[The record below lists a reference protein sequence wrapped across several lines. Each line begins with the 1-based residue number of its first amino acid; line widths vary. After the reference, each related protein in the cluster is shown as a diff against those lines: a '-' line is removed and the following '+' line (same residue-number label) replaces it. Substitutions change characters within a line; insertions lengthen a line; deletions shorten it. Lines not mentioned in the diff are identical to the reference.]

1 MKLLSVLLYKW
12 DKEHPILLTSNY
24 NLQDY
29 NFFQRKTIQ
38 EHIAFHSRL
47 LCSRVQQG
55 NRVTVT
61 FPQDIGHCHIYIS
74 NNGLGICCI
83 TSPDYP
89 VRCAFSLLN
98 EYLKTYI
105 DSSKNHDVLF
115 SSDFTTTT
123 NNNNSNNNNNSIASN
138 IITKDQN
145 ESIPECDEIFK
156 KYQDPLNNDKI
167 FKVQKDLDEVRDVML
182 KNIEDLLHRGETL
195 DTLMQ
200 KSSDLSA
207 ASYQFYRSAKKNNQ
221 CCQLY

>member
-1 MKLLSVLLYKW
+1 MKLLSILLYKW
-12 DKEHPILLTSNY
+12 DSEHPILLTSNY
-24 NLQDY
+24 NLVDY

-47 LCSRVQQG
+47 LCSRVQEG

-74 NNGLGICCI
+74 NSGLGVCCI

-98 EYLKTYI
+98 DYLKAYM
-105 DSSKNHDVLF
+105 DSKNHDTLLSLDLSKV
-115 SSDFTTTT
+115 
-123 NNNNSNNNNNSIASN
+123 N
-138 IITKDQN
+138 KDQN
-145 ESIPECDEIFK
+145 ESIPECEEIFK

-207 ASYQFYRSAKKNNQ
+207 ASYQFYRTAKKNNQ

>member
-1 MKLLSVLLYKW
+1 MKLLGILLYKW
-12 DKEHPILLTSNY
+12 DKEHPVLLTSNY
-24 NLQDY
+24 NLVDY

-47 LCSRVQQG
+47 LCSRVQEG

-61 FPQDIGHCHIYIS
+61 FPQDIGNCHIYIS
-74 NNGLGICCI
+74 TSGLGVCCI

-89 VRCAFSLLN
+89 VRCAFGLLN
-98 EYLKTYI
+98 EYLKAFM
-105 DSSKNHDVLF
+105 DSRSHEALLSLDLAKV
-115 SSDFTTTT
+115 
-123 NNNNSNNNNNSIASN
+123 
-138 IITKDQN
+138 TKDQN
-145 ESIPECDEIFK
+145 EAIPECEQVFK

-207 ASYQFYRSAKKNNQ
+207 ASYQFYRTAKKNNQ

>member
-1 MKLLSVLLYKW
+1 MKLLSILLYKW
-12 DKEHPILLTSNY
+12 DKEHPVLLTSNY
-24 NLQDY
+24 NLVDY

-47 LCSRVQQG
+47 LCSRVQEG

-74 NNGLGICCI
+74 NSGLGICCV

-98 EYLKTYI
+98 DYLKAYM
-105 DSSKNHDVLF
+105 DSKNHGTLLSLDLTRV
-115 SSDFTTTT
+115 
-123 NNNNSNNNNNSIASN
+123 N
-138 IITKDQN
+138 KDQN
-145 ESIPECDEIFK
+145 EAIPECEQVFK

-207 ASYQFYRSAKKNNQ
+207 ASYQFYRTAKKNNQ

>member
-1 MKLLSVLLYKW
+1 MKLLSILLYKW

-24 NLQDY
+24 NLVDY

-47 LCSRVQQG
+47 LCSRVQEG

-61 FPQDIGHCHIYIS
+61 FPQDIGNCHIYIS
-74 NNGLGICCI
+74 NSGLGICCI

-98 EYLKTYI
+98 EYLKAYM
-105 DSSKNHDVLF
+105 DSKNHDTLI
-115 SSDFTTTT
+115 SLDL
-123 NNNNSNNNNNSIASN
+123 NNIVQ
-138 IITKDQN
+138 DQN
-145 ESIPECDEIFK
+145 ESIPECNEIFK

-207 ASYQFYRSAKKNNQ
+207 ASYQFYRTAKKNNQ

>member
-12 DKEHPILLTSNY
+12 DSEHPILLTSNY
-24 NLQDY
+24 NLVDY

-47 LCSRVQQG
+47 LCSRVQEG

-74 NNGLGICCI
+74 NSGLGVCCI

-98 EYLKTYI
+98 DYLKAYM
-105 DSSKNHDVLF
+105 DSKNHDTLLSLDISKV
-115 SSDFTTTT
+115 
-123 NNNNSNNNNNSIASN
+123 N
-138 IITKDQN
+138 KDQN
-145 ESIPECDEIFK
+145 ESIPECEEIFK

-207 ASYQFYRSAKKNNQ
+207 ASYQFYRTAKKNNQ

>member
-47 LCSRVQQG
+47 LCSRVQEG

-74 NNGLGICCI
+74 NNGLGICCV

-98 EYLKTYI
+98 EYLKVYM
-105 DSSKNHDVLF
+105 DSSKNYDTLL
-115 SSDFTTTT
+115 SSDF
-123 NNNNSNNNNNSIASN
+123 NNKN
-138 IITKDQN
+138 IVTKDQN

-156 KYQDPLNNDKI
+156 RYQDPINNDKI

>member
-12 DKEHPILLTSNY
+12 DSEHPILLTSNY
-24 NLQDY
+24 NLLDY

-47 LCSRVQQG
+47 LCSRVQEG
-55 NRVTVT
+55 NRVTVK
-61 FPQDIGHCHIYIS
+61 FPQDIGNCHIYIS
-74 NNGLGICCI
+74 NNGIGLCCI
-83 TSPDYP
+83 TSLDYP

-98 EYLKTYI
+98 EYLKAFI
-105 DSSKNHDVLF
+105 
-115 SSDFTTTT
+115 
-123 NNNNSNNNNNSIASN
+123 NSIDGNAN
-138 IITKDQN
+138 LNKITAYLNSINKDNNVDIQ
-145 ESIPECDEIFK
+145 ECGEIFK
-156 KYQDPLNNDKI
+156 KYQDPMNNDKI

-182 KNIEDLLHRGETL
+182 KNIEDLLHRGENL

-207 ASYQFYRSAKKNNQ
+207 ASYQFYRTAKKNNQ